1 MALNN
6 GNLFF
11 KTLVT
16 FIVLLLVLQ
25 ACSPKVTLQ
34 VQKFFSSRT
43 CQVTI
48 GAWVFHAN
56 CN

>member
-16 FIVLLLVLQ
+16 FIVIVLVLQ
-25 ACSPKVTLQ
+25 ACSPKATIQ
-34 VQKFFSSRT
+34 VRKFFSSRT

-48 GAWVFHAN
+48 GAWVFNAS
-56 CN
+56 CY